1 MTLAGYE
8 NVQAAGD
15 VGLDCFFGPARGIFY
30 IEGTPEAALKA
41 FEAAA
46 EKAVASESFQKW
58 AKGEGLDQR
67 QGWKN
72 MADFKAS
79 WDADYK
85 YLKELFGAK

>member
-1 MTLAGYE
+1 M
-8 NVQAAGD
+8 
-15 VGLDCFFGPARGIFY
+15 
-30 IEGTPEAALKA
+30 EGTPEPALKA

-46 EKAVASESFQKW
+46 EKAIASEDFQKW

-72 MADFKAS
+72 TADFTAA

-85 YLKELFGAK
+85 DLTELFGAK